1 MNKTF
6 KGLLMFLNS
15 VSLSY
20 FTTWHHCNFSFELEK
35 AVCSKVMSTAGVSEK
50 SKSLH
55 WAHLLS
61 WVSVTAAGPLHTF
74 LVIYK
79 RREKLFARHF
89 FLAYSRQCFHFK
101 NQKAMKEPWIINNKN
116 KPPLR
121 RITGDSPSTYKKY
134 SIYTTSPELLSL
146 TYFNVV
152 LTK

>member
-1 MNKTF
+1 M
-6 KGLLMFLNS
+6 LMFLNS

-61 WVSVTAAGPLHTF
+61 WVSVTAVGPLHTF

-79 RREKLFARHF
+79 RKENYLQGISSWHTADNASISKTRK
-89 FLAYSRQCFHFK
+89 QWK
-101 NQKAMKEPWIINNKN
+101 N
-116 KPPLR
+116 
-121 RITGDSPSTYKKY
+121 
-134 SIYTTSPELLSL
+134 PELLITKTSL
-146 TYFNVV
+146 LWEELLVILQV
-152 LTK
+152 LTKNTVFIQLLQSYYH